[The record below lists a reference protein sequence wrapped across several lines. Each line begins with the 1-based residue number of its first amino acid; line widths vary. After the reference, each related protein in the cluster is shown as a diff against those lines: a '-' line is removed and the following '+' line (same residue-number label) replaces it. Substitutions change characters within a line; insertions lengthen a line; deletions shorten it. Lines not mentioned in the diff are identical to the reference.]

1 MVGADWRVR
10 LPLPAGFR
18 ARLRILRF
26 PHLRSARRRSRY
38 PVPDNRHGR
47 DLTPWSTTYYS
58 TRSAD
63 LLRSPQAEIGSARAS
78 ISAIQNDRPRSFASK
93 YQSLGASDRRSPTLA
108 FADAIYL
115 SLGRRHRSARLKR
128 RRTRRGP
135 CLEPQRAGG
144 TRGVCLCRRDSLGR
158 VLTSSI
164 RGAHRRTFQQVFLHR
179 RASALCLHFVRRY
192 AQFALH
198 PRRTEILPDSRRATP
213 PPFAPR

>member
-1 MVGADWRVR
+1 MHRTSVAASAKDD
-10 LPLPAGFR
+10 GFR
-18 ARLRILRF
+18 HS
-26 PHLRSARRRSRY
+26 P
-38 PVPDNRHGR
+38 PCRHGPPRIIPR
-47 DLTPWSTTYYS
+47 DPQTCFV
-58 TRSAD
+58 
-63 LLRSPQAEIGSARAS
+63 LRRLNIGSARAS

-135 CLEPQRAGG
+135 CLEPQRAGS

-179 RASALCLHFVRRY
+179 RASALRCLHFVRRY